1 MSALSNPSLLI
12 KLLSISFFF
21 SCFESCFFSA
31 LVLCKPGFYF
41 PFKNN
46 VSFKKVS
53 GESKAVT
60 IEMVAGWNKTTLP
73 TLLSNYDLE
82 NIYNAD
88 EFGFCYQCFPDIS
101 YQFKTDKCSGGEHSK
116 IRIGCLAGANA
127 VGNKLPMF
135 FIGKVKNPSVLKTLR
150 NLPVDIDHKER
161 AGWIVFY
168 LENG

>member
-1 MSALSNPSLLI
+1 
-12 KLLSISFFF
+12 
-21 SCFESCFFSA
+21 
-31 LVLCKPGFYF
+31 
-41 PFKNN
+41 
-46 VSFKKVS
+46 
-53 GESKAVT
+53 
-60 IEMVAGWNKTTLP
+60 MVAGWNKTTLP

-135 FIGKVKNPSVLKTLR
+135 FIGKVKNPSVLKALR

-161 AGWIVFY
+161 GGWIVFY

>member
-1 MSALSNPSLLI
+1 M
-12 KLLSISFFF
+12 
-21 SCFESCFFSA
+21 
-31 LVLCKPGFYF
+31 LCKPGFSF

-60 IEMVAGWNKTTLP
+60 TVIVAGWNKTTLQ
-73 TLLSNYDLE
+73 TLLSNYNLE

-88 EFGFCYQCFPDIS
+88 EFGFCYQCLPDIS
-101 YQFKTDKCSGGEHSK
+101 YQFKTKKCSGGEHSK

-135 FIGKVKNPSVLKTLR
+135 VIGKVKNPSVLKTLR

-168 LENG
+168 LKNG

>member
-1 MSALSNPSLLI
+1 M
-12 KLLSISFFF
+12 
-21 SCFESCFFSA
+21 
-31 LVLCKPGFYF
+31 LCKPGFYF

-150 NLPVDIDHKER
+150 NLPVDIDHKEK
-161 AGWIVFY
+161 AGWIVLY